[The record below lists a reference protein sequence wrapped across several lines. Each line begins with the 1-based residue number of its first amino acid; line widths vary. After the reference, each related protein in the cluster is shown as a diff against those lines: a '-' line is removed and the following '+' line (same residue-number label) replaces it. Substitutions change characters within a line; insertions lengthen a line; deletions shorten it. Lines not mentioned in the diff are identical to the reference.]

1 MNERAFSRKALA
13 AVLEK
18 LKHTADKGPQETAA
32 ENSYAEWF

>member
-18 LKHTADKGPQETAA
+18 LKHLVLFGLSNDHRM
-32 ENSYAEWF
+32 S